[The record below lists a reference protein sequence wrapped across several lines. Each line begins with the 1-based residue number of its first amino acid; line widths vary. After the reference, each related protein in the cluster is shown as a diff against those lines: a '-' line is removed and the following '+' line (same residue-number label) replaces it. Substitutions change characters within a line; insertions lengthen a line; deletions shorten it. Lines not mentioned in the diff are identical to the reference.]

1 MFLEWIL
8 SNPSLGLHVRR
19 LDHLA
24 TLSEYIAYDEFGPLV
39 SPRQFS
45 IYVLALAQ
53 ITPNLVSIK
62 VDPFRPEITSCFQ
75 HLARQSHLQ
84 EIHLASFPPEDRE
97 EDVGFVCWSFLAGLE
112 RSRIHSLAL
121 PFFDDAFAVPADAPR
136 ALAFEVEHLVIGDW
150 ITEGVPDQLDR
161 YFDFGRVRSF
171 THNPAMPV
179 GLCLSLVRHFI
190 ASLEHL
196 KIDGRPPNAA
206 PWDIGLGTA
215 RLSDVPVCGSL
226 TRLTLRRVVLHS
238 SSLITLPSRF
248 PRLELLD
255 LSDCELHD
263 CCVGHPDVV
272 LDMVKTLPRLRDLRF
287 RSITHGDSQDLR
299 RLATHCAARGID
311 FRGGMP

>member
-1 MFLEWIL
+1 MSARGSRMGGAQKSPDAALILRLPQEVLDTICAFIRDDDRSDDEEVTLTLCSLARTARCFRWPAQRALLYDPTRGLIGRNAGDRTEMFLEWIL

-136 ALAFEVEHLVIGDW
+136 ALAFEV
-150 ITEGVPDQLDR
+150 
-161 YFDFGRVRSF
+161 
-171 THNPAMPV
+171 
-179 GLCLSLVRHFI
+179 
-190 ASLEHL
+190 
-196 KIDGRPPNAA
+196 
-206 PWDIGLGTA
+206 
-215 RLSDVPVCGSL
+215 
-226 TRLTLRRVVLHS
+226 
-238 SSLITLPSRF
+238 
-248 PRLELLD
+248 
-255 LSDCELHD
+255 
-263 CCVGHPDVV
+263 
-272 LDMVKTLPRLRDLRF
+272 
-287 RSITHGDSQDLR
+287 
-299 RLATHCAARGID
+299 
-311 FRGGMP
+311 